1 MTSDDIKDLPPIID
15 QFLNSLWLEDGL
27 SKNTLNSYRYDLKQL
42 VAWHKNNDIVF
53 IRKVEFKKNWP
64 FGFQNSNQESTQGLL
79 PVPKEFNHTFI
90 REITIKFEGPRVG
103 KEG

>member
-42 VAWHKNNDIVF
+42 VAWYKNNDIVVSYSLKRTVTLPGRSKVSLPMM
-53 IRKVEFKKNWP
+53 IRYNLFHFVLICVYSDCEKSKK
-64 FGFQNSNQESTQGLL
+64 
-79 PVPKEFNHTFI
+79 
-90 REITIKFEGPRVG
+90 
-103 KEG
+103 

>member
-53 IRKVEFKKNWP
+53 ISKSEI
-64 FGFQNSNQESTQGLL
+64 QEYLAFRFPHS
-79 PVPKEFNHTFI
+79 K
-90 REITIKFEGPRVG
+90 
-103 KEG
+103 